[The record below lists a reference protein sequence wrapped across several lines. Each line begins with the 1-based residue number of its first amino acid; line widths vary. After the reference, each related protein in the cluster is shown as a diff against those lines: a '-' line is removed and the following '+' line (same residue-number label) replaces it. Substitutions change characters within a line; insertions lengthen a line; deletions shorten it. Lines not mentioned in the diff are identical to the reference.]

1 MRIDSHQHFWRY
13 NKEEYVWMS
22 ENQDSLRRDFLP
34 EDLAPLLS
42 SIDFDG
48 AVAVQARQ
56 SVGETEWLLE
66 LSKQYSIIKGVVG
79 WVDLCSPDI
88 RLQLEKYASHSML
101 KGVRHLVHDEPSD
114 TFMLRSDFQ
123 RGITALE
130 DFGLTYDL
138 LIFPKHLPYA
148 IELVNK
154 FPNQRFVLDH
164 IGKPDIKN
172 NRFHTWKEDIN
183 RLAKFENVFCKLSG
197 MVTETKWRCWEEQD
211 FSPYMNI
218 LTDAFG
224 LDRLMIGS
232 DWPVCTISGNYKSVM
247 EIVINYIKK
256 LTIDEQEKI
265 LGGNC
270 MRFYNIEQ

>member
-22 ENQDSLRRDFLP
+22 ENQGSLGRDFLP

-56 SVGETEWLLE
+56 SERETEWLLE
-66 LSKQYSIIKGVVG
+66 LSEQYSIIKGVVG

-88 RLQLEKYASHSML
+88 RLQLEKYACHSML
-101 KGVRHLVHDEPSD
+101 KGVRHVVHDEPND
-114 TFMLRSDFQ
+114 KFMLRSDFQ
-123 RGITALE
+123 RGISALQ

-138 LIFPKHLPYA
+138 LLFPRHLPYA
-148 IELVNK
+148 VELVNK
-154 FPNQRFVLDH
+154 FPNQHFVLDH

-172 NRFHTWKEDIN
+172 NRFHTWKDDIN

-197 MVTETKWRCWEEQD
+197 MVTETEWECWKERD
-211 FSPYMNI
+211 FTPYLDI
-218 LTDAFG
+218 LTEAFG

-247 EIVINYIKK
+247 EIIINYIKK
-256 LTIDEQEKI
+256 FTIDEQEKI

-270 MRFYNIEQ
+270 MRFYSIE